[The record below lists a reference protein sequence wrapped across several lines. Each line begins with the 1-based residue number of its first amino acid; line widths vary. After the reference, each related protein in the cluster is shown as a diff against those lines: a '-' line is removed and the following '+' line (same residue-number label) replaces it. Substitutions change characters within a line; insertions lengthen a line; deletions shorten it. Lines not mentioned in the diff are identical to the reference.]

1 MVLRNLAQTNDVS
14 ISYVRETSINVPGT
28 DWKRMEPNDI
38 PTFGETIERA
48 PRNPISP
55 DRQERKGAIVD
66 RDSAVGINSDLT
78 LSSFSDFIEGFMFAT
93 GIRSD
98 VGFIKVTEVDAT
110 NSTIEL
116 ATALTASQ
124 AASLPANALV
134 YITDAENDVN
144 NGYHVVSTAAS
155 SGDTTISLS
164 TTTLVSETNDIVASA
179 EGYRIPGADTATWAW
194 DAASNQATLTIAGV
208 DLNPVGLH
216 PGSLV
221 RIGSTNS
228 PMNPP
233 INAFQ
238 NTAANDMYGVARVL
252 EVNNGSVVFDKVSEA
267 LQFTDS
273 TDPNTPIDI
282 LFGWFVRN
290 VGTDDADFLRATY
303 QFEAEYPG
311 IADNQTDPVYEYA
324 RGNAPNTLTLGLPI
338 TANATIG
345 WQFVGT
351 STQVNVAQADRKTGA
366 DDPDEPVDIVAMSS
380 SADIGR
386 LRITD
391 VDESGLSTDFLS
403 AELTLTNNIT
413 PVKAIGKLGSIGYNL
428 GNFNVNIAAQMF
440 FTNAAVI
447 ERVQNNATV
456 TMDFIMNNEDGL
468 IAFDFPSLGLD
479 GGGRTYNRNEAVSVD
494 LNCSAHSS
502 NRFGTS
508 IGVSI
513 QRGPTYRPPE
523 E

>member
-1 MVLRNLAQTNDVS
+1 MVLRNIAQTNDVS
-14 ISYVRETSINVPGT
+14 LSFTRETSINQPGT
-28 DWKRMEPNDI
+28 DWIRLEPNDI

-78 LSSFSDFIEGFMFAT
+78 LSAFSNFIEGFMFAR
-93 GIRSD
+93 GMRAD
-98 VGFIKVTEVDAT
+98 VGRIKATEIDAT
-110 NSTIEL
+110 NRQIDV

-124 AASLPANALV
+124 AASLPENALV
-134 YITDAENDVN
+134 YITGAENEVN

-155 SGDTTISLS
+155 SGDTTITVA
-164 TTTLVSETNDIVASA
+164 TTTLVAETTDIIVSA
-179 EGYRIPGADTATWAW
+179 EGYRIPAADTATWAW
-194 DAASNQATLTIAGV
+194 DAAAKEATLTITGV

-216 PGSLV
+216 VGSLV

-228 PMNPP
+228 PLNPP

-238 NTAANDMYGVARVL
+238 NTAANDMHGVARVI
-252 EVNNGSVVFDKVSEA
+252 EVNDGSVVFDKVAEE
-267 LQFTDS
+267 LQFTD
-273 TDPNTPIDI
+273 NTAPTTPVDI

-290 VGTDDADFLRATY
+290 VGTDDPDFLRETY

-324 RGNAPNTLTLGLPI
+324 RGNAPNTLTVGLPI
-338 TANATIG
+338 TANATLG

-351 STQVNVAQADRKTGA
+351 STQVNVAQANRKTGA
-366 DDPDEPVDIVAMSS
+366 DDPEEPTDIVAMSS
-380 SADIGR
+380 SSDVGR

-403 AELTLTNNIT
+403 AELTITNNIT
-413 PVKAIGKLGSIGYNL
+413 PIKAIGNLGGIGTNL

-456 TMDFIMNNEDGL
+456 TMDFIVNNEDGL
-468 IAFDFPSLGLD
+468 ISFDFPSLGLD
-479 GGGRTYNRNEAVSVD
+479 GGGRTYNRNESVSVD
-494 LNCSAHSS
+494 LNCAAHSS

-508 IGVSI
+508 LGVSV

>member
-1 MVLRNLAQTNDVS
+1 MVLRNTVSTNDVS
-14 ISYVRETSINVPGT
+14 IAFTRETSINQPGT
-28 DWKRMEPNDI
+28 DWIRMEPNDI
-38 PTFGETIERA
+38 PTFGETTERA

-78 LSSFSDFIEGFMFAT
+78 LSAFSNFIEGFMFAR
-93 GIRSD
+93 GIRAD
-98 VGFIKVTEVDAT
+98 VGNMKVTEIDAT
-110 NSTIEL
+110 NSTIDL
-116 ATALTASQ
+116 AEALTASQ
-124 AASLPANALV
+124 AASLPANALI
-134 YITDAENDVN
+134 YITGAENGVN
-144 NGYHVVSTAAS
+144 NGYHVISTDAS
-155 SGDTTISLS
+155 SGDNSLS
-164 TTTLVSETNDIVASA
+164 LTTTTLVTETNDIVASA
-179 EGYRIPGADTATWAW
+179 EGYRVPAASTATWAW
-194 DAASNQATLTIAGV
+194 DAATKEATLTITGV
-208 DLNPVGLH
+208 DLNPIGLH

-228 PMNPP
+228 ALNPP
-233 INAFQ
+233 INGFQ
-238 NTAANDMYGVARVL
+238 NLAANDMVGVARVI
-252 EVNNGSVVFDKVSEA
+252 EVNNGSVVFDKVAEE
-267 LQFTDS
+267 LQFTDA
-273 TDPNTPIDI
+273 TDPATPVDI

-290 VGTDDADFLRATY
+290 VGTDDADFLRETY

-311 IADNQTDPVYEYA
+311 IADNQTDPVFEYA
-324 RGNAPNTLTLGLPI
+324 RGNAPNTLTVGLPI

-351 STQVNVAQADRKTGA
+351 STQVNVQQADRKTGA
-366 DDPDEPVDIVAMSS
+366 DAAEEPIGVVAMSS
-380 SADIGR
+380 SSDVGR

-391 VDESGLSTDFLS
+391 VDEDGLSTDFLS
-403 AELTLTNNIT
+403 AELTITNNIT
-413 PVKAIGKLGSIGYNL
+413 PIKAIGKLGSIGYNL

-456 TMDFIMNNEDGL
+456 TADFIMNNEDGL

-494 LNCSAHSS
+494 LNCAAHSS

-508 IGVSI
+508 LGVSV